1 MLSHRHEVTC
11 VVWSLDLPSA
21 ARPSDDRRRSSASAY
36 DARSRT
42 VGVFEVAS
50 CIVAPEL
57 EGGRETMTGPLT
69 GLKVLELAGIG
80 PGPYACMLLADLGA
94 DVLRLERGDVDAKD
108 AFTWDLLARSRS
120 SVAVDLK
127 SEAGRQL
134 VLRLSEQADVLI
146 EGFRPGVAERLGVG
160 PQDIA
165 VRNPRLVYGRIT
177 GYGQEGRLAE
187 RAGHDINYIA
197 MSGALWPIGRVGERP
212 VPPLNLV
219 GDFGGGSMFLLF
231 GVLAAVLHAR
241 ETGEGQVVDAA
252 MVDGSA
258 SMMTMTHAFENLGYW
273 IEERGANIL
282 DSGAPFYEVY
292 ETSDHRY
299 VAVGAIEPQFYA
311 ELLRGLSLAA
321 STLPPQMDRE
331 SWPSLKERFAAIF
344 ATKTRDEWEEIFV
357 DTDACV
363 TPVLSPREAA
373 EHPVNVARGVFDVDG
388 TVQPNPA
395 PRFSKTPGAIGDPPG
410 LAGSGTRAGL
420 ARWGIGIDDFTVFRS
435 AGAFGGSTTMGD
447 ETA

>member
-1 MLSHRHEVTC
+1 M
-11 VVWSLDLPSA
+11 SA
-21 ARPSDDRRRSSASAY
+21 RANGDDDGAPNACSGASS
-36 DARSRT
+36 
-42 VGVFEVAS
+42 GVIE
-50 CIVAPEL
+50 
-57 EGGRETMTGPLT
+57 RESMSGPLS

-94 DVLRLERGDVDAKD
+94 DVLRLERGDIDAKD
-108 AFTWDLLARSRS
+108 SFTWDLLARSRP

-127 SEAGRQL
+127 SESGRQL

-160 PQDIA
+160 PEDVA
-165 VRNPRLVYGRIT
+165 ARNPRLVYGRMT
-177 GYGQEGRLAE
+177 GYGQDGPLAK

-197 MSGALWPIGRVGERP
+197 ISGALWPIGRTGERP

-219 GDFGGGSMFLLF
+219 GDFGGGSMFLLL
-231 GVLAAVLHAR
+231 GVLAAVFHAR

-258 SMMTMTHAFENLGYW
+258 SLMTMTHAFSNLGYW
-273 IEERGANIL
+273 TEERGTNML

-311 ELLRGLSLAA
+311 ELLRGLEIDA
-321 STLPPQMDRE
+321 SSMPAQLDRE
-331 SWPSLKERFAAIF
+331 AWPATKERFAVIF
-344 ATKTRDEWEEIFV
+344 AAKTRDEWEAVFSG
-357 DTDACV
+357 TDACV

-373 EHPVNVARGVFDVDG
+373 SHPVNVARAVFDVDG
-388 TVQPNPA
+388 IVQPNPA
-395 PRFSKTPGAIGDPPG
+395 PRFSKTPGSIGTPPG
-410 LAGSGTRAGL
+410 LAGSGTRVGL
-420 ARWGIGIDDFTVFRS
+420 FRWGIDAADLEAFRV
-435 AGAFGGSTTMGD
+435 AGAFGPP
-447 ETA
+447 AN